1 MKLTGGGD
9 MKDILDYKA
18 VGSRVRERRMKLN
31 LTQEQL
37 AEKADISPAFVGHIE
52 RGEKKASL
60 ETMSRLV
67 MGLGTTMDYLV
78 LGINCR
84 CDQQTCELY
93 NDLQEL
99 LDSYGKGMQSRRM
112 P

>member
-1 MKLTGGGD
+1 MSLSNIGK
-9 MKDILDYKA
+9 KI
-18 VGSRVRERRMKLN
+18 REERLN
-31 LTQEQL
+31 KGLTQEQL
-37 AEKADISPAFVGHIE
+37 AEKANISPAFVGHIE

-67 MGLGTTMDYLV
+67 MALGTTMDYLV

-99 LDSYGKGMQSRRM
+99 LDSYGEGMQSRRM

>member
-1 MKLTGGGD
+1 
-9 MKDILDYKA
+9 LD
-18 VGSRVRERRMKLN
+18 

-37 AEKADISPAFVGHIE
+37 AEKANISPAFVGHIE

-67 MGLGTTMDYLV
+67 MALGTTMDYLV

>member
-1 MKLTGGGD
+1 MP
-9 MKDILDYKA
+9 
-18 VGSRVRERRMKLN
+18 
-31 LTQEQL
+31 
-37 AEKADISPAFVGHIE
+37 EKADISPAFVGHIE

-67 MGLGTTMDYLV
+67 MVLGTTMDYLV

-84 CDQQTCELY
+84 CDQQTCRLY
-93 NDLQEL
+93 DDLTKV
-99 LDSYGKGMQSRRM
+99 LDRYGKGIQSRRM

>member
-1 MKLTGGGD
+1 

-18 VGSRVRERRMKLN
+18 VGSRVRERRLKLD

-37 AEKADISPAFVGHIE
+37 AEEADISPAFVGHIK

-67 MGLGTTMDYLV
+67 MVLGTTMDYLV
-78 LGINCR
+78 LGINYR
-84 CDQQTCELY
+84 CDQQTCRLY
-93 NDLQEL
+93 NDLTKV
-99 LDSYGKGMQSRRM
+99 LDSFRDNRKRI
-112 P
+112 

>member
-1 MKLTGGGD
+1 

-18 VGSRVRERRMKLN
+18 VGSRVRERRLKLD

-60 ETMSRLV
+60 ETMRRLV
-67 MGLGTTMDYLV
+67 MVLGTTMDYLV
-78 LGINCR
+78 LGINYR
-84 CDQQTCELY
+84 CDQQTCPLY
-93 NDLQEL
+93 DDLQEL

>member
-1 MKLTGGGD
+1 MKLD
-9 MKDILDYKA
+9 
-18 VGSRVRERRMKLN
+18 

-67 MGLGTTMDYLV
+67 MVLGTTLDYIV
-78 LGINCR
+78 LGINIR
-84 CDQQTCELY
+84 CDQQTCGLY

-99 LDSYGKGMQSRRM
+99 LDSYGKGIQ
-112 P
+112 

>member
-1 MKLTGGGD
+1 MGTNAIK
-9 MKDILDYKA
+9 
-18 VGSRVRERRMKLN
+18 
-31 LTQEQL
+31 QL
-37 AEKADISPAFVGHIE
+37 AEKANISPAFVGHIE

-67 MGLGTTMDYLV
+67 MVLGTTLDYIV
-78 LGINCR
+78 LGINIR
-84 CDQQTCELY
+84 CDQQTCGLY